1 VTSNGRDGNVSE
13 DAPADER
20 LDKVAAEL
28 ISRGLHVNIPADKPL
43 SPGDPD
49 ADFIWVRNPA
59 SGQYAQVSYV
69 SSGPR
74 PADVFLELTYRTA
87 ADKDPGGA
95 HMADRV
101 VLLLSAAPA
110 PSPAILRIAYGT
122 FCRPDPPGYVLLRDR
137 TIAERAGTLQDRRR
151 RVSGTAPV

>member
-1 VTSNGRDGNVSE
+1 VTSPERNGNVGE
-13 DAPADER
+13 DAPAEER

-28 ISRGLHVNIPADKPL
+28 ISRGLHVNIPIDKPL

-49 ADFIWVRNPA
+49 ADFIWVANPA

-74 PADVFLELTYRTA
+74 PADIFLELTYRTA
-87 ADKDPGGA
+87 TDKDPDGA

-101 VLLLSAAPA
+101 VWLLSAAPGTQ
-110 PSPAILRIAYGT
+110 PCNLTDRLRGV
-122 FCRPDPPGYVLLRDR
+122 CRPDPPG
-137 TIAERAGTLQDRRR
+137 
-151 RVSGTAPV
+151 

>member
-1 VTSNGRDGNVSE
+1 MSNH
-13 DAPADER
+13 APADER

-28 ISRGLHVNIPADKPL
+28 ISRGLHVNIPVDKPL

-49 ADFIWVRNPA
+49 ADFIWVHNPA

-69 SSGPR
+69 SSGSH

-87 ADKDPGGA
+87 PDEDPDGA

-101 VLLLSAAPA
+101 VLLLFAAPIS
-110 PSPAILRIAYGT
+110 SPAVLRIAYGT
-122 FCRPDPPGYVLLRDR
+122 FAGLTRPGRSCRVMG
-137 TIAERAGTLQDRRR
+137 
-151 RVSGTAPV
+151 

>member
-1 VTSNGRDGNVSE
+1 MTSPERNSNVSE
-13 DAPADER
+13 DALTDER

-28 ISRGLHVNIPADKPL
+28 ISRGLHVNIPVGKPL

-87 ADKDPGGA
+87 ADKDPDGA

-101 VLLLSAAPA
+101 ARLLSDAPDTQ
-110 PSPAILRIAYGT
+110 PRNRTDRLRDV
-122 FCRPDPPGYVLLRDR
+122 CRPDPPG
-137 TIAERAGTLQDRRR
+137 
-151 RVSGTAPV
+151 